1 MKTVEDKPVSFSY
14 AKSQLEKRKKESEL
28 GYEQQNSLEYLEKFT
43 VLTEAESEKLK
54 KELEELNLLSDEQII
69 ELINNVPSKEDLVK
83 TILSKDKLE
92 FPMDKIKEIAKITK
106 KYAK

>member
-1 MKTVEDKPVSFSY
+1 M
-14 AKSQLEKRKKESEL
+14 
-28 GYEQQNSLEYLEKFT
+28 
-43 VLTEAESEKLK
+43 
-54 KELEELNLLSDEQII
+54 LSDEQII